1 DRSVAAGRRSVRS
14 RYVLKGGNQIGFA
27 VENYDA
33 SKPLVIDPVVDFST
47 FFGGVGSDAGF
58 AIAIDNQRN
67 AYVTGT
73 TYSNNFNTFAPLQ
86 TINRGGK
93 YDAYVTKINA
103 AGTALV
109 YSTYLG
115 GSGEDSGHG
124 IAVDSAGNA
133 FVAGITNSQDFNIR
147 NAFQP
152 TITGAAED
160 AFVAKISA
168 DGTKLLFSS
177 YLGGSDID
185 QAFAIALDSAG
196 DAYVTGSTSS
206 TNFNIKNALYS
217 TNSSNATGRFDAF
230 ITKVKGDGSA
240 LVYSTYLGGSGLDE
254 AYGIAVDSTGVYV
267 TGVTSST
274 NFKLANAIQTNNAGN
289 SDAFVTKINPQGTAL
304 LF

>member
-133 FVAGITNSQDFNIR
+133 FVAGITNSQDFNVR

-152 TITGAAED
+152 TITGLAED
-160 AFVAKISA
+160 AFIAKISA
-168 DGTKLLFSS
+168 DGSNLLFSS

-196 DAYVTGSTSS
+196 DAYIAGSTASS
-206 TNFNIKNALYS
+206 HFRTNNPLQPTFR
-217 TNSSNATGRFDAF
+217 GVFDAF
-230 ITKVKGDGSA
+230 VAKVKGDGSQ

-254 AYGIAVDSTGVYV
+254 AYSIAVDSQGAAYV
-267 TGVTSST
+267 TGVTTST
-274 NFKLANAIQTNNAGN
+274 NFNVVNAFQPDNAGLD
-289 SDAFVTKINPQGTAL
+289 DAFVAKINPQGS
-304 LF
+304 